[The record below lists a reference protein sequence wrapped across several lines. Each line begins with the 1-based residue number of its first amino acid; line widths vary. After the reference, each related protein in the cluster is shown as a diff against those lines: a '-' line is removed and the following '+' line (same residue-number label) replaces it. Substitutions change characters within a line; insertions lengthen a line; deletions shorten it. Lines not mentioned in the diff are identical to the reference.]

1 MKFTAVIVGLAA
13 VRAIASPVERRQND
27 VAKCENGSGTKE
39 NDTWDYASGKA
50 QCEENCYLS
59 EDDGNGDVC
68 RGYCRNAGHPVP
80 IWMCMG
86 SWPN

>member
-1 MKFTAVIVGLAA
+1 MIFA
-13 VRAIASPVERRQND
+13 
-27 VAKCENGSGTKE
+27 
-39 NDTWDYASGKA
+39 GKA

-59 EDDGNGDVC
+59 EDDGNGDIC

-80 IWMCMG
+80 IWICMGECLLICHCFITNADFPLQG